1 MLFKNLQFAAHPCV
15 THHAVERRHQ
25 IGHKAK
31 VAHRHH
37 RLVQF
42 APQSL
47 RIVAQD
53 ATHEIA
59 QLGRCTAEGHFLRR
73 AGLTLAQTL
82 QGLHRLRNDAP
93 GPMTLVEQALDDP
106 QLFNLLH
113 AVTALAKRITPWL
126 RKAVAAF
133 PDSQSV
139 LANARVTFYS
149 GNRQAQGLRKGAL
162 VHEKIG
168 QDGSWELFLS

>member
-1 MLFKNLQFAAHPCV
+1 
-15 THHAVERRHQ
+15 
-25 IGHKAK
+25 
-31 VAHRHH
+31 
-37 RLVQF
+37 
-42 APQSL
+42 
-47 RIVAQD
+47 
-53 ATHEIA
+53 
-59 QLGRCTAEGHFLRR
+59 
-73 AGLTLAQTL
+73 
-82 QGLHRLRNDAP
+82 
-93 GPMTLVEQALDDP
+93 MTRSF
-106 QLFNLLH
+106 FNLLH
-113 AVTALAKRITPWL
+113 AVTALAKGITPWL